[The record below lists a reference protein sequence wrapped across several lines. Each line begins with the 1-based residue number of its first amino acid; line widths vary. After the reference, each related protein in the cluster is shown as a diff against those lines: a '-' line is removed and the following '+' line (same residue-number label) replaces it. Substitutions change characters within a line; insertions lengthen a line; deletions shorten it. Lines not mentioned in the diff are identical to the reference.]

1 MLFIDGDEYHHLIRV
16 LRRQIDDEVIAISP
30 HQGIRFLTRIEAIN
44 PNQAALRVIAELPK
58 LDPPSGS
65 TSVHLVIGLL
75 QPKLLDLVAE
85 KASELGVTALHIFCG
100 QKSKLSE
107 LSSDR
112 QARLI
117 RLSEAAAKQSGIQ
130 QAPAIHCYESL
141 VEALAALHGAPAST
155 SSSPQSSQ
163 ARLLC
168 SISPPS
174 GDSATGPIVPLPIVQ
189 LHQALLELRANYQ
202 ALREISTG
210 GDSPTPDITPLQHSP
225 QNDETY
231 LVVGPESGLTKAE
244 EESAISWGYRPVSL
258 GPTVLRAETAAI
270 AASAIA
276 IALLR

>member
-1 MLFIDGDEYHHLIRV
+1 M

-65 TSVHLVIGLL
+65 IAVNLVIGLL

-107 LSSDR
+107 LSSER

-117 RLSEAAAKQSGIQ
+117 RLSEAAAKQSGIE
-130 QAPAIHCYESL
+130 QAPTIHCYQSL
-141 VEALAALHGAPAST
+141 IETLAALHGAPAAT
-155 SSSPQSSQ
+155 SQSSQSSQ

-168 SISPPS
+168 SVAPPG
-174 GDSATGPIVPLPIVQ
+174 GDSATEPTVPLP
-189 LHQALLELRANYQ
+189 QALLELRANYQ

-210 GDSPTPDITPLQHSP
+210 GDSPTPDITPLQQFP

-244 EESAISWGYRPVSL
+244 EASAISWGYRPVSL

-276 IALLR
+276 TALLR